1 MARKKVVK
9 DGRNVTVHY
18 VGKLDDGSIFDS
30 SRDYEP
36 ISFEVGGGKVIPGFD
51 QAVIGMKVGET
62 KSVQILSEDAYG
74 DRNENAV
81 LVVPR
86 DAFPEDM
93 EIEIGMQVTGQGP
106 NGDFPAIVTA
116 KASNGV
122 TIDMNHPLAGQN
134 LNFEIEVVE
143 VN

>member
-9 DGRNVTVHY
+9 DGRKVTVHY
-18 VGKLDDGSIFDS
+18 VGTLDDGSVFDS

-36 ISFEVGGGKVIPGFD
+36 ISFEVGGGKVIPGFNE
-51 QAVIGMKVGET
+51 AVVGMKVGE
-62 KSVQILSEDAYG
+62 KKNVQILSENAYG

-86 DAFPEDM
+86 DAFPQDM
-93 EIEIGMQVTGQGP
+93 DIEIGMQVTGQGP
-106 NGDFPAIVTA
+106 DGDFPAIVTA
-116 KASNGV
+116 TASNGV
-122 TIDMNHPLAGQN
+122 TIDLNHPLAGQN

-143 VN
+143 VL

>member
-1 MARKKVVK
+1 VARKKVVK

>member
-9 DGRNVTVHY
+9 EGRNVTVHY
-18 VGKLDDGSIFDS
+18 VGTLDDGSVFDS
-30 SRDYEP
+30 SRDYDP
-36 ISFEVGGGKVIPGFD
+36 ISFEVGGGKVIPGFNE
-51 QAVIGMKVGET
+51 AVVGMKVGET
-62 KSVQILSEDAYG
+62 RNVQILSENAYG
-74 DRNENAV
+74 DRNEKAV

-86 DAFPEDM
+86 DAFPQDM

-106 NGDFPAIVTA
+106 DGDFPAIVTA
-116 KASNGV
+116 TASNGV
-122 TIDMNHPLAGQN
+122 TIDMNHPLAGHN

>member
-1 MARKKVVK
+1 MGRKKVVK

-51 QAVIGMKVGET
+51 QAVVGMKVGET

>member
-116 KASNGV
+116 TASNGV

>member
-1 MARKKVVK
+1 VYNSTHALIFNKKESKVARKKVVK

-93 EIEIGMQVTGQGP
+93 EIEIGMQ
-106 NGDFPAIVTA
+106 
-116 KASNGV
+116 
-122 TIDMNHPLAGQN
+122 
-134 LNFEIEVVE
+134 
-143 VN
+143 

>member
-18 VGKLDDGSIFDS
+18 VGTLDDGSIFDS
-30 SRDYEP
+30 SRDYDP

-51 QAVIGMKVGET
+51 QAVVGMKVGET
-62 KSVQILSEDAYG
+62 KNVQILSEDAYG

-93 EIEIGMQVTGQGP
+93 EIKVGMQVTGQGP

-116 KASNGV
+116 TASNGV

>member
-51 QAVIGMKVGET
+51 QAVVGMKVGET

-116 KASNGV
+116 TASNGV